1 LLHGHYERLTQA
13 AKPGSETG
21 NKAAQS
27 EKIQSKQQE
36 RAS

>member
-1 LLHGHYERLTQA
+1 MGITKGDGSGQA
-13 AKPGSETG
+13 G
-21 NKAAQS
+21 NQMGNQAAQS